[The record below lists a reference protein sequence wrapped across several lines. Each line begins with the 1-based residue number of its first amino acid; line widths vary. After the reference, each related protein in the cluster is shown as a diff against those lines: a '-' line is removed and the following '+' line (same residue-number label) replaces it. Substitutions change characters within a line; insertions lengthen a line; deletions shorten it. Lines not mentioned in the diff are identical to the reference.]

1 MSNER
6 TGFIA
11 NIAPLYLMLTRLV
24 DKSQVILL
32 LVFRLYIA
40 KIFFLAGL
48 TKTKNWDSTLMLF
61 EYEYSVPLIP
71 FDMAAY
77 LATLAELVFPLLL
90 VIGLAGR
97 FSAAALFI
105 LNIVAAISYPDIS
118 PGGVNDHYFW
128 GTILCILVFYGPGKL
143 SVDAWIQRRFFATL

>member
-1 MSNER
+1 MDMGLLSK
-6 TGFIA
+6 IA
-11 NIAPLYLMLTRLV
+11 SLYLWATRSV
-24 DKSQVILL
+24 DKSQLILL

-48 TKTKNWDSTLMLF
+48 TKIKSWDTTLMLF
-61 EYEYSVPLIP
+61 EYEYDVPIIP
-71 FDMAAY
+71 FDLAAY
-77 LATLAELVFPLLL
+77 FSTFAELLFPVLL

-97 FSAAALFI
+97 FSAGALFV

-128 GTILCILVFYGPGKL
+128 GTILCILVFYGPGKISL
-143 SVDAWIQRRFFATL
+143 DTWIQKRFFASL